1 MKRYNPLGS
10 LHAMDPDVAQQA
22 VPGHGVPSQD
32 PNPEAQVML
41 SVQEAERE
49 VRSSLVG
56 GGLIAG
62 AALGAALGAVMAA
75 GVGIVV
81 GGAVGAVLGACSALA
96 AGVRVRH
103 EGESMFLHY

>member
-41 SVQEAERE
+41 SVQEAARE

-56 GGLIAG
+56 GGLIA
-62 AALGAALGAVMAA
+62 GAALGAVMAA

-103 EGESMFLHY
+103 EGESMFLYY